1 MKIPSA
7 SGDFHPRVEGKLVH
21 GPFLALFLGFGY
33 DEGKTNERGISM
45 YDKHLYV
52 FDGNTPREAVIRNYT
67 TDDFADLI
75 RVQQESLE
83 DEEIEEE

>member
-1 MKIPSA
+1 
-7 SGDFHPRVEGKLVH
+7 
-21 GPFLALFLGFGY
+21 
-33 DEGKTNERGISM
+33 M

-83 DEEIEEE
+83 DEESLNHAVLMEWRNPFKQKQGQIDRNEKKESPASAAN

>member
-1 MKIPSA
+1 
-7 SGDFHPRVEGKLVH
+7 
-21 GPFLALFLGFGY
+21 
-33 DEGKTNERGISM
+33 M

-83 DEEIEEE
+83 DEESLNHAVLME